1 MYFLFQLIFYYGNS
15 KIIFYRQGKN
25 YNKKAPGYM
34 QNNTI
39 NTIYKRSKNYFK
51 NNISKTNKTNIKIK
65 EKEKEKEK
73 SL

>member
-1 MYFLFQLIFYYGNS
+1 
-15 KIIFYRQGKN
+15 
-25 YNKKAPGYM
+25 M